1 MWLLSNKTLVKDSG
15 LLEGFCDYHCH
26 LLPGVDDGVQD
37 IKESLAILN
46 LWEKVGVR
54 DVWLTPHIM
63 DDIPNEPKELEIKFD
78 NLKSEYEGSIQLH
91 LAAENMI
98 DNLFLQRLNE
108 QNLLSINNRK
118 NPLLLIETSY
128 YNPPI
133 GMDTII
139 GRIKEQGY
147 TPLLAHPE
155 RYQYMDLED
164 FQKWKHTGMMFQ
176 LNLFSLLGAYGPIVK
191 KKAEILVNR
200 GLYNL
205 CGTDTHSLSLVEDFL
220 YCKIENKYLKAM
232 KQLIQNN

>member
-1 MWLLSNKTLVKDSG
+1 MWLLSNKTLVRDSG

-37 IKESLAILN
+37 LKESLAILN

-78 NLKSEYEGSIQLH
+78 NLKSEYVGSIQLH

-108 QNLLSINNRK
+108 QNLLSINYRK
-118 NPLLLIETSY
+118 SPLLLIETSY

-133 GMDTII
+133 GMDAII

-155 RYQYMDLED
+155 RYQYMDLGD

-176 LNLFSLLGAYGPIVK
+176 LNLFSLLGAYGSIAQ
-191 KKAEILVNR
+191 KKAEMLVNR
-200 GLYNL
+200 GMCDL

-220 YCKIENKYLKAM
+220 YCKIENKYLKAI
-232 KQLIQNN
+232 KHLIQNN

>member
-118 NPLLLIETSY
+118 NPLL
-128 YNPPI
+128 
-133 GMDTII
+133 
-139 GRIKEQGY
+139 
-147 TPLLAHPE
+147 
-155 RYQYMDLED
+155 QY
-164 FQKWKHTGMMFQ
+164 
-176 LNLFSLLGAYGPIVK
+176 LF
-191 KKAEILVNR
+191 
-200 GLYNL
+200 
-205 CGTDTHSLSLVEDFL
+205 
-220 YCKIENKYLKAM
+220 
-232 KQLIQNN
+232 